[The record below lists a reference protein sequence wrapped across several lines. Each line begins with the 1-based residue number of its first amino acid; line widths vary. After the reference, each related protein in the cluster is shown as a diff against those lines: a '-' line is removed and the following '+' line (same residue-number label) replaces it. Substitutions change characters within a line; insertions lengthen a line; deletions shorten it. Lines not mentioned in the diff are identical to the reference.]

1 MSGQTEK
8 GTIEETET
16 ETATP
21 ARHLVLCR
29 VQAGEAV
36 PAGDRA
42 AELADVRQQLHPH
55 HTLVTMLS
63 HSGHTLVTLCCH
75 TLVTLPVIVT
85 AAAECRQSSHGTGG
99 AASV

>member
-1 MSGQTEK
+1 MFGQTEK

-63 HSGHTLVTLCCH
+63 HSGHTLVTL
-75 TLVTLPVIVT
+75 PVIVT